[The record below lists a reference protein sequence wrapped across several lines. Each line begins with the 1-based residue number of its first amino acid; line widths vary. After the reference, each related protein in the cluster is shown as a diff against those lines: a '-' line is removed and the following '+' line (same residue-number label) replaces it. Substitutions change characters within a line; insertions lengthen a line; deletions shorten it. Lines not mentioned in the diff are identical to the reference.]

1 MSGAEKILIFGSTT
15 VESSAMDYLLAE
27 LKKHHPDIAGRVIGA
42 IVVNEQHM
50 TEDQLLAQARAFY
63 AANL

>member
-1 MSGAEKILIFGSTT
+1 GT
-15 VESSAMDYLLAE
+15 
-27 LKKHHPDIAGRVIGA
+27 

-63 AANL
+63 SAKQP